1 MNVTSKTGLYDPQF
15 EHDACGVGFVAHI
28 KGVKSHEIVEQG
40 LKINENLKHRGAS
53 GCEKNTGDGAGIL
66 LQIPDKFLRKVC
78 EERNIELPPEKQYG
92 VGMLFLPPDISQRRA
107 IEDICRQMIQAEGQK
122 FLGFRKVPTCNDSLG
137 DTARSEEPIVKQL
150 FVGWGKDITTE
161 LEFERKLYII
171 RRRITKRVK
180 YTAGLLGSSYFYISS
195 LSGRTIVYKGMLL
208 PEQVGEF
215 YPELHDADMESAIAM
230 VHSRFSTNTFPSWDR
245 AHPYRYL
252 SHNGEINTLRG
263 NVNWMNAREKNIR
276 SKVFGD
282 ALEDIKP
289 VILEDGSDSAILDN
303 AFEFLV
309 LSGRSMAHAAMM
321 IIPEPWSGNN
331 GMSAAKKAFY
341 EYHSCIME
349 PWDGPASV
357 TFTDGVQIG
366 AVLDRNGLRPSR
378 YYITKDDLVIM
389 ASEVGVLDIAPE
401 RILKKDRLQPGRM
414 FLVDTVEGRII
425 SDEEI
430 KQTIAS
436 EKPYAEWIE
445 RNMIDLEALEDH
457 PQL

>member
-1 MNVTSKTGLYDPQF
+1 VPENMNVTLNAGLYDPQF
-15 EHDACGVGFVAHI
+15 EHDACGVGFIAHI
-28 KGVKSHEIVEQG
+28 KGVKSHNIVEHG
-40 LKINENLKHRGAS
+40 LRINENLKHRGAS

-66 LQIPDKFLRKVC
+66 LQVPEKFLRRVC
-78 EERNIELPPEKQYG
+78 SEINIDLPLDNRYG

-122 FLGFRKVPTCNDSLG
+122 FIGFRKVPTCNDSLG
-137 DTARSEEPIVKQL
+137 DTALSQEPVVKQL
-150 FVGWGKDITTE
+150 FVGWGKDTVSE

-208 PEQVGEF
+208 PEQVGLF
-215 YPELHDADMESAIAM
+215 YPELHDSDMESAIAM

-245 AHPYRYL
+245 AHPYRFL
-252 SHNGEINTLRG
+252 SHNGEINTLKG
-263 NVNWMNAREKNIR
+263 NVNWMKAREKNIE
-276 SKVFGD
+276 SKVFGN
-282 ALEDIKP
+282 ALENIKP

-303 AFEFLV
+303 VFEFLV

-321 IIPEPWSGNN
+321 IIPEPWSGNEAI
-331 GMSAAKKAFY
+331 SPEKKAFY
-341 EYHSCIME
+341 EYHSCLME

-401 RILKKDRLQPGRM
+401 RILKKRPPSAGAHVSGRYCSGAHY
-414 FLVDTVEGRII
+414 FR
-425 SDEEI
+425 
-430 KQTIAS
+430 
-436 EKPYAEWIE
+436 
-445 RNMIDLEALEDH
+445 
-457 PQL
+457 

>member
-180 YTAGLLGSSYFYISS
+180 YTAGLLGSS
-195 LSGRTIVYKGMLL
+195 
-208 PEQVGEF
+208 
-215 YPELHDADMESAIAM
+215 
-230 VHSRFSTNTFPSWDR
+230 
-245 AHPYRYL
+245 
-252 SHNGEINTLRG
+252 
-263 NVNWMNAREKNIR
+263 
-276 SKVFGD
+276 
-282 ALEDIKP
+282 
-289 VILEDGSDSAILDN
+289 
-303 AFEFLV
+303 
-309 LSGRSMAHAAMM
+309 
-321 IIPEPWSGNN
+321 
-331 GMSAAKKAFY
+331 
-341 EYHSCIME
+341 
-349 PWDGPASV
+349 
-357 TFTDGVQIG
+357 
-366 AVLDRNGLRPSR
+366 
-378 YYITKDDLVIM
+378 
-389 ASEVGVLDIAPE
+389 
-401 RILKKDRLQPGRM
+401 
-414 FLVDTVEGRII
+414 
-425 SDEEI
+425 
-430 KQTIAS
+430 
-436 EKPYAEWIE
+436 
-445 RNMIDLEALEDH
+445 
-457 PQL
+457 